1 VSKSWVPDDQSIP
14 GSLQARVVRRDGSQ
28 PTVKAVAIDTDFDAV
43 DRSNAGKVNIAIQ
56 GIRKNPPGKI
66 LQFFEKILLATKIL
80 IFFAILA
87 KFPEA

>member
-1 VSKSWVPDDQSIP
+1 
-14 GSLQARVVRRDGSQ
+14 
-28 PTVKAVAIDTDFDAV
+28 V
-43 DRSNAGKVNIAIQ
+43 DWSNAGKVNIAIQ
-56 GIRKNPPGKI
+56 GIRKNPPGTI